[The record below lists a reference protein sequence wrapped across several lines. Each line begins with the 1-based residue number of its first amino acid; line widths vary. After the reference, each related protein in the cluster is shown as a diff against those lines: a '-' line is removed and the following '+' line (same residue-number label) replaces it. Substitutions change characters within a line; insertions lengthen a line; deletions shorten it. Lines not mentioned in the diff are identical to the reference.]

1 MQLAV
6 NPVGNSRPDES
17 LADMEWQA
25 GTGVHGTLTPWERPV
40 RRTSTTE
47 GGVECTGHSYG
58 FNRPLHNA
66 LTLHRRHSPD
76 SRYQNSQVYTF
87 AQRPFS
93 FHLLEIAS

>member
-47 GGVECTGHSYG
+47 GGA
-58 FNRPLHNA
+58 NA
-66 LTLHRRHSPD
+66 LDIPAGSTGLYIMS
-76 SRYQNSQVYTF
+76 
-87 AQRPFS
+87 
-93 FHLLEIAS
+93 